1 MRALRQGGGA
11 EEASKQPRNRWRAGL
26 HRSEAPICRSPIG
39 GRAERKLQLVD
50 RQTRIGGR
58 AERRWRSWRRG
69 RMEQQQQTQIGWP
82 AARPLLFPLPSLS
95 SCALQACS
103 DGARLRG
110 SIGVISRVLPL
121 PSRARR
127 SLTLPARKMPAFSPA
142 RAKGPAVRLLF
153 PPRGPALDLGGRLGV
168 HPTPWRRLSAQGDA
182 IRRNGVAGRTPPLGS
197 RLDASIGKSPGRLA
211 VS

>member
-110 SIGVISRVLPL
+110 SIGAI
-121 PSRARR
+121 SRARS
-127 SLTLPARKMPAFSPA
+127 SLLPRPTSLHA
-142 RAKGPAVRLLF
+142 RADPSPFPHARCLLF
-153 PPRGPALDLGGRLGV
+153 PLCALRGLLRACFFPPARTRLGLGRS
-168 HPTPWRRLSAQGDA
+168 PWRPPDA
-182 IRRNGVAGRTPPLGS
+182 LATPFRARRRHTQERRGGQ
-197 RLDASIGKSPGRLA
+197 DASIGKSPGRLGVA
-211 VS
+211 

>member
-110 SIGVISRVLPL
+110 SIGVISHALPL

-127 SLTLPARKMPAFSPA
+127 SLTLLARKMPAFSPA
-142 RAKGPAVRLLF
+142 RAKGPAACLLF
-153 PPRGPALDLGGRLGV
+153 SPARTRNGLGRS
-168 HPTPWRRLSAQGDA
+168 PWRPPDA
-182 IRRNGVAGRTPPLGS
+182 LATPFRARRRHTQERRGGQ
-197 RLDASIGKSPGRLA
+197 DASIGKSPGRLGVA
-211 VS
+211 

>member
-82 AARPLLFPLPSLS
+82 TARPLLFPLPSLS

-110 SIGVISRVLPL
+110 SIGAISRARSSLLPRPTSPFL
-121 PSRARR
+121 RAQIPHPSRAQDACFF
-127 SLTLPARKMPAFSPA
+127 PCAR
-142 RAKGPAVRLLF
+142 
-153 PPRGPALDLGGRLGV
+153 
-168 HPTPWRRLSAQGDA
+168 
-182 IRRNGVAGRTPPLGS
+182 
-197 RLDASIGKSPGRLA
+197 
-211 VS
+211 